1 MPDIESLL
9 KEKRSFKPSPE
20 FAKQANWS
28 KKQVAEYRK
37 LGFPGAEE
45 FGNMFQFMQEF
56 ESEFCAARNLDS
68 ARALNPSL
76 QTFGGWLAKNK
87 DRIPLT

>member
-1 MPDIESLL
+1 
-9 KEKRSFKPSPE
+9 
-20 FAKQANWS
+20 
-28 KKQVAEYRK
+28 
-37 LGFPGAEE
+37 
-45 FGNMFQFMQEF
+45 MQEF

-76 QTFGGWLAKNK
+76 QTFGGWLSKNK

>member
-28 KKQVAEYRK
+28 RKQVAEYRK
-37 LGFPGAEE
+37 LGEKSAVD
-45 FGNMFQFMQEF
+45 Q
-56 ESEFCAARNLDS
+56 S
-68 ARALNPSL
+68 AR
-76 QTFGGWLAKNK
+76 LATAFREVVRRRQ
-87 DRIPLT
+87 DQHRVQLPRSPPHDVAQEQGRDHLGRRAG